1 MRFIWLEWTDQVGS
15 WEILE
20 GRVLIKETLH
30 MHQKFKE
37 ISVSCDTAFLLPRI
51 YPKELIIDAHNESA
65 TRIFSTVYLY
75 NNKLGT

>member
-1 MRFIWLEWTDQVGS
+1 
-15 WEILE
+15 
-20 GRVLIKETLH
+20 

-37 ISVSCDTAFLLPRI
+37 INVSCGTAFLLPRI